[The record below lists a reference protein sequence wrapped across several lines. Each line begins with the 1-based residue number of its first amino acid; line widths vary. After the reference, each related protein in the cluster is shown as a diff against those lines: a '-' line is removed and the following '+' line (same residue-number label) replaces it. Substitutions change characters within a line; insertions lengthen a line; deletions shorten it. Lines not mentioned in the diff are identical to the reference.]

1 MPSVLACFQS
11 VTAARSTTAQAARL
25 GFADDVRTT
34 TTAGET
40 LTRLGENPA
49 DVVLVNG
56 SVVAADHVNFVRQV
70 HQLRPRASIVLVG
83 LDDPR
88 MVATAVAAGAT
99 GVLRADGN
107 GDRLLS
113 ACVLGLLRTGEADIP
128 RRRRIPAAMTPR
140 ELEVLSAMSLGF
152 SNAEIGRR
160 LFVSEDTVK
169 THARRIYRKLG
180 ARDRAHAVACAFRT
194 GLFGG

>member
-1 MPSVLACFQS
+1 MTS
-11 VTAARSTTAQAARL
+11 QAVRL

-34 TTAGET
+34 TTARNT
-40 LTRLGENPA
+40 LTLLGENAA
-49 DVVLVNG
+49 DVVLANG
-56 SVVAADHVNFVRQV
+56 AVVAADHVNFVRRV
-70 HQLRPRASIVLVG
+70 HRLHPRASVVLVG

-88 MVATAVAAGAT
+88 MVATAVAAGTT

-107 GDRLLS
+107 GDQLLS
-113 ACVLGLLRTGEADIP
+113 ACVLGLLNVPRP
-128 RRRRIPAAMTPR
+128 RRTPAAMTPR
-140 ELEVLSAMSLGF
+140 ELEVLSAMSFGF